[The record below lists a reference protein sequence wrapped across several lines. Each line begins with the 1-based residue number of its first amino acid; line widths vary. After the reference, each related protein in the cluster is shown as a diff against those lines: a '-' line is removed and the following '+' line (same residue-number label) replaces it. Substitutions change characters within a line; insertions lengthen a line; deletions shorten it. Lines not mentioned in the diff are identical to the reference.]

1 MSMVFDDNMS
11 EAVENMQKEKS
22 SVLTKG
28 EVRKNRVERNSG
40 IELLKI
46 FAIFLVVI
54 SHVTQTLTNL
64 NTYVPFQ
71 DYVLNLSH
79 ATTDLQQLILTMLQY
94 SGILGN
100 ALFFTCSAWFMLDC
114 NTNNK
119 RKILQVLMDIWMS
132 SIIILVIVLILRGG
146 QIDEKLLLR
155 QLFPTTFGNNWY
167 MTCYLL
173 FYLLYPSLN
182 FVLRNMDQKLLLRTC
197 VILTILYMGLN
208 YIAEI
213 FFFPSTLILW
223 VTFYFVIAYMKRYLL
238 HSVNR
243 LKVNLILLLIGV
255 IGNCGII
262 CVTNF
267 LGLKIDFFAD
277 QLLHWNRNSSPFILL
292 TAIALFNIFR
302 NMHFQSTL
310 INYIS
315 GFSFL
320 IYIIHENQLLRT
332 YYRPLL
338 WNFIY
343 ETYGYEHLLLWTLVL
358 VLIVF
363 LFGFCCSLFYKLTFQ
378 RVTVCACNWCY
389 PRFTKAWNG
398 IENIL
403 LKAR

>member
-1 MSMVFDDNMS
+1 MVFDDDMS
-11 EAVENMQKEKS
+11 EAVEKMQKEKS
-22 SVLTKG
+22 SVLTNG
-28 EVRKNRVERNSG
+28 TVRKNKVERNSG

-46 FAIFLVVI
+46 LAIFLVVI
-54 SHVTQTLTNL
+54 SHVTQTLTDL
-64 NTYVPFQ
+64 NTYVPFD
-71 DYVLNLSH
+71 DYILNLSH
-79 ATTDLQQLILTMLQY
+79 ATTDLQQLILTMLRY

-100 ALFFTCSAWFMLDC
+100 TLFFICSAWFMLDS

-119 RKILQVLMDIWMS
+119 RKILQVLMDVWMI
-132 SIIILVIVLILRGG
+132 SIGILVIVLILRGG
-146 QIDEKLLLR
+146 QIDGKLFLR

-173 FYLLYPSLN
+173 FCLLYPSLN
-182 FVLRNMDQKLLLRTC
+182 FVLCNMNQKTLLRTC
-197 VILTILYMGLN
+197 IILIVLYMGFN

-213 FFFPSTLILW
+213 FFFPSKLILW
-223 VTFYFVIAYMKRYLL
+223 VTIYFAIAYMKRYLL

-243 LKVNLILLLIGV
+243 LKVNLILLLIGLL
-255 IGNCGII
+255 GNCGII

-267 LGLKIDFFAD
+267 LGLRIEFFAD
-277 QLLHWNRNSSPFILL
+277 QLLHWNRNCSPFILL

-302 NMHFQSTL
+302 NMYFQSTL
-310 INYIS
+310 INSIS

-378 RVTVCACNWCY
+378 RVTVSACNWCY
-389 PRFTKAWNG
+389 PRITKAWNG